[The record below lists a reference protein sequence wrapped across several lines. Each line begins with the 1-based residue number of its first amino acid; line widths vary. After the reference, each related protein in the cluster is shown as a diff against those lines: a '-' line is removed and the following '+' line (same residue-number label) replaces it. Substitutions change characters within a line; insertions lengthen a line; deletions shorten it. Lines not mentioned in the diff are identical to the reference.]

1 MEDLILATMNT
12 SDTTERPCVEE
23 TSGSNKL
30 CTVESLPALRTGFSK
45 DLSKRKPRSEKG
57 GEMDTQCHST
67 TRNADKRKDRSKA
80 SGGVKPK
87 DTIKSKSSCRQIQLD
102 DKEGSQEL
110 IECTTSEENK
120 VQESIQMSGDTPVAF
135 RTRRSRQQ
143 QTPLKLKVMKKILDK
158 IQIETKTNN

>member
-1 MEDLILATMNT
+1 MEDPILATMNT

-23 TSGSNKL
+23 TSGLDRL
-30 CTVESLPALRTGFSK
+30 CTVESLPALRTGFSE

-57 GEMDTQCHST
+57 GEMDTRHST

-87 DTIKSKSSCRQIQLD
+87 DTVKSKPLCSKLQLD

-110 IECTTSEENK
+110 IECTTSVENK
-120 VQESIQMSGDTPVAF
+120 VQESIQMNGNTLVAF
-135 RTRRSRQQ
+135 QTRRCRQQ
-143 QTPLKLKVMKKILDK
+143 TDSLKLKVMKKFLDK
-158 IQIETKTNN
+158 IQIETKTKN